1 MLKKIKVLCMAT
13 LMVIT
18 PTLTM
23 AISGEV
29 RKITPPKLDTAYL
42 GQKNTLLSSNETW
55 FS

>member
-1 MLKKIKVLCMAT
+1 MAT

-29 RKITPPKLDTAYL
+29 RKIIPPKLDTAYL
-42 GQKNTLLSSNETW
+42 GQKILCYHPMRHGSPKIMVWTS
-55 FS
+55 